1 MSRIKKVESLANPL
15 LKEVKKIAEGRSDE
29 FWLMEG
35 KKLVVEALRSGI
47 SLKELL
53 LTPEA
58 VHTNGEIAEILS
70 KTGGNYTEVSGAIM
84 KKISQLETPP
94 GILAIAKRIPVP
106 KRIHVNKFAAFLLGI
121 RDPGNL
127 GTIIRSAEASGCEF
141 VACSPDCAEPYG
153 TKVVRG
159 SMGSIFRIPVFK
171 VSSETEFLE
180 EMKRMNVGFYALQ
193 TQAGVNLFDLKPA
206 FPALIFL
213 GSETRGI
220 PQAINFDEA
229 ISIPMHG
236 QVDSLNVAMAATL
249 CFYYFSGFHHQAYE
263 NERDSFTNTTG

>member
-15 LKEVKKIAEGRSDE
+15 LKAVKKIVEGRSDE

-35 KKLVVEALRSGI
+35 KKLVLEALRSGI

-53 LTPEA
+53 LTPKA
-58 VHTNGEIAEILS
+58 MHTNGEIAEILD
-70 KTGGNYTEVSGAIM
+70 KTGGNYTEVSDAVM

-94 GILAIAKRIPVP
+94 GVLAIAKRIPAP
-106 KRIHVNKFAAFLLGI
+106 KKIQVNKFAVFLLGI

-171 VSSETEFLE
+171 VSNETKFLE
-180 EMKRMNVGFYALQ
+180 EMKRTNVKLYALQ
-193 TQAGVNLFDLKPA
+193 TRDGLNVFNLKPV
-206 FPALIFL
+206 FPALIL
-213 GSETRGI
+213 IGSETAGI
-220 PQAINFDEA
+220 PQRINFDEA
-229 ISIPMHG
+229 ISIPMQG
-236 QVDSLNVAMAATL
+236 QVDSLNVAMAATV
-249 CFYYFSGFHHQAYE
+249 CFYYFSGFFELSAEQ
-263 NERDSFTNTTG
+263 